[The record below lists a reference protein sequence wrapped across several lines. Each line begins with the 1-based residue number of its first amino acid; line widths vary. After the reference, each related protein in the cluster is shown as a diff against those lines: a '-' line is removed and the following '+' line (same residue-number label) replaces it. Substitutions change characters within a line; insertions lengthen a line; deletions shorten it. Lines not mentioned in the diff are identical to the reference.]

1 MMKIGLFV
9 IIIAFR
15 HVAAHC
21 NTPLMWNNEYQHLAK
36 RSGVSVLCMWS
47 FFLFPNHRVFDMRMF
62 MVETMRR
69 CSPNVGEADSPSW
82 AIPSHKGRTNSTRW
96 FTSVERGMEWRQIS
110 NSDVYL
116 SQLRGISGPH
126 LWLVLCV
133 LCGDYRGS
141 RQPPLVSVI
150 VKVRAERQT

>member
-1 MMKIGLFV
+1 MKMGLFV
-9 IIIAFR
+9 IIITFR
-15 HVAAHC
+15 HVAVHC
-21 NTPLMWNNEYQHLAK
+21 NNPLMWNYEYQHLAK
-36 RSGVSVLCMWS
+36 RSGESVCCARDY
-47 FFLFPNHRVFDMRMF
+47 FLFPNHRVLDMRMF
-62 MVETMRR
+62 MVDTKRR
-69 CSPNVGEADSPSW
+69 CSPNAREAVSPSW

-96 FTSVERGMEWRQIS
+96 FAGMERRQIS

-116 SQLRGISGPH
+116 SQLRGISSPH
-126 LWLVLCV
+126 LWLVLGV

>member
-21 NTPLMWNNEYQHLAK
+21 NNPLMWNYEYQHLAK
-36 RSGVSVLCMWS
+36 CSGVSVCCVCDY
-47 FFLFPNHRVFDMRMF
+47 FFIPK
-62 MVETMRR
+62 
-69 CSPNVGEADSPSW
+69 SPSIRY
-82 AIPSHKGRTNSTRW
+82 AYVYGGNNAAMFSKCRRGRQPKLSYTITQRTKRRN
-96 FTSVERGMEWRQIS
+96 TSVESGMEWRQIS

-116 SQLRGISGPH
+116 SQLRGISSPH

-141 RQPPLVSVI
+141 LQPPLVSVI

>member
-9 IIIAFR
+9 IIITFR

-21 NTPLMWNNEYQHLAK
+21 NNPLMWNYEYQHLAK
-36 RSGVSVLCMWS
+36 QECQCAVFVLI
-47 FFLFPNHRVFDMRMF
+47 FLFPNHRVLDMRMF

-69 CSPNVGEADSPSW
+69 CSPNAGEADSPSW

-96 FTSVERGMEWRQIS
+96 FASVERGMEWRQIS

-116 SQLRGISGPH
+116 SQLRGISSPH
-126 LWLVLCV
+126 LWLVRCV
-133 LCGDYRGS
+133 LCGGDYRS
-141 RQPPLVSVI
+141 SLQPPLVSVI